1 MNLLTDSFEFGLH
14 TQIYF
19 GVGRLQELS
28 DIVKKNNY
36 KKVLICTDKGIAT
49 SGALERLETVLRNGE
64 IEYEV
69 FDEVEPDPT
78 FRVVK
83 KVEKIFIDSQCEA
96 IIGFGGGS
104 SIDTAKGVSIATA
117 NPGDL
122 NQFEGRNQ
130 VPNKGPDIIAI
141 PTTAGTGS
149 EVTHATVLKDEE
161 RKYKMGILSEHLHP
175 KAAILDPELL
185 TTLPRG
191 LAAVTGMD
199 ALSHAI
205 ESYTSNQAQPITE
218 ALGLHAI
225 ELIGKWLRP
234 FVADRS
240 NVEAASHMMM
250 ASTIA
255 GAAFIWG
262 RVAAVHA
269 LSHPLGG
276 RYKVAHGLANALL
289 LPVVMEY
296 NLSSNF
302 GKFKRIADQLGEN
315 TIGLSDR
322 SAAEKSV
329 RAVQNLV
336 ADLDI
341 PKTLTAI
348 NIELSDDEIQV
359 VAQEA
364 FNSGIANANPK
375 NVTVQDLVSIINTI
389 R

>member
-1 MNLLTDSFEFGLH
+1 MNLLKDSFEFGLH
-14 TQIYF
+14 TQIHF
-19 GVGRLQELS
+19 GVGRLQELPS
-28 DIVKKNNY
+28 ILKKYNY
-36 KKVLICTDKGIAT
+36 KNILICTDKGIAN
-49 SGALERLETVLRNGE
+49 SGALDHIETILKNGD
-64 IEYEV
+64 IKYEV
-69 FDEVEPDPT
+69 FTEVEPDPT
-78 FRVVK
+78 IRVVK
-83 KVEKIFIDSQCEA
+83 KVEQLFKEKNCDA
-96 IIGFGGGS
+96 IIGLGGGS
-104 SIDTAKGVSIATA
+104 SIDTAKGVSIAVA

-122 NQFEGRNQ
+122 NQFEGKNQ
-130 VPNKGPDIIAI
+130 IPNRGPDVIAI

-149 EVTHATVLKDEE
+149 EVTHAAVLKDEE

-175 KAAILDPELL
+175 KAAILDPALL

-191 LAAVTGMD
+191 LAAITGMD

-234 FVADRS
+234 FVADRT
-240 NVEAASHMMM
+240 NLEAASNMML

-255 GAAFIWG
+255 GTAFIWG

-276 RYKVAHGLANALL
+276 RYKIAHGQANSML

-302 GKFKRIADQLGEN
+302 QKFKNIAALLGERVED
-315 TIGLSDR
+315 LSLR

-329 RAVQNLV
+329 DAVKELV
-336 ADLDI
+336 TDLGI
-341 PKTLTAI
+341 PKTLKDI
-348 NIELSDDEIQV
+348 NIELSLEEIQV

-364 FNSGIANANPK
+364 FDSGIANANPK
-375 NVTVQDLVSIINTI
+375 NCTVQDLVSMINTI
-389 R
+389 K

>member
-1 MNLLTDSFEFGLH
+1 MNLLKDSFEFGLH
-14 TQIYF
+14 TQIHF
-19 GVGRLQELS
+19 GIGRLQELPE
-28 DIVKKNNY
+28 IINKFNY
-36 KKVLICTDKGIAT
+36 GKLLICTDKGIAS
-49 SGALERLETVLRNGE
+49 SGALERLESILNNGD
-64 IEYEV
+64 IQYHV

-83 KVEKIFIDSQCEA
+83 KVEKIFKDSECDA

-104 SIDTAKGVSIATA
+104 SIDTAKGVSIAVA

-122 NQFEGRNQ
+122 SRFEGKNQ
-130 VPNKGPDIIAI
+130 IPNKGPDIIAI

-199 ALSHAI
+199 ALSHAV

-234 FVADRS
+234 FVADRT
-240 NVEAASHMMM
+240 NIEAASHMMM

-276 RYKVAHGLANALL
+276 RYKIAHGLANAIL
-289 LPVVMEY
+289 LPVVMKY

-302 GKFKRIADQLGEN
+302 RKFKRIADQLGEN
-315 TIGLSDR
+315 TSDLSDR

-329 RAVQNLV
+329 AAVQALV
-336 ADLDI
+336 TDLDI

-348 NIELSDDEIQV
+348 NIELSDEEVQV

-364 FNSGIANANPK
+364 FDSGIANANPK
-375 NVTVQDLVSIINTI
+375 NVTVQDLVSIIKTI
-389 R
+389 K

>member
-1 MNLLTDSFEFGLH
+1 MNLLKDSFEFGLH
-14 TQIYF
+14 TQINF
-19 GVGRLQELS
+19 GIGRLQELPS
-28 DIVKKNNY
+28 IIQKYQYKNI
-36 KKVLICTDKGIAT
+36 LICTDPGIAN
-49 SGALERLETVLRNGE
+49 SGALDRLETILKSEN
-64 IEYEV
+64 ISYEV
-69 FDEVEPDPT
+69 FTEVEPDPT
-78 FRVVK
+78 IRVVK
-83 KVEKIFIDSQCEA
+83 KVEQLYQEKNCDA
-96 IIGFGGGS
+96 IIGLGGGS
-104 SIDTAKGVSIATA
+104 SIDTAKGVSIAVA

-122 NQFEGRNQ
+122 TQFEGKNQ
-130 VPNKGPDIIAI
+130 IPNRGPDIIAI

-149 EVTHATVLKDEE
+149 EVTHATVLKDED

-175 KAAILDPELL
+175 KVAILDPELL

-191 LAAVTGMD
+191 LAAITGMD

-234 FVADRS
+234 FAADRT
-240 NVEAASHMMM
+240 NLEAASNMML

-255 GAAFIWG
+255 GSAFIWG

-276 RYKVAHGLANALL
+276 RYNIAHGLANSLL

-302 GKFKRIADQLGEN
+302 QKFKNIAALLGESVHD
-315 TIGLSDR
+315 LSDR
-322 SAAEKSV
+322 TAAGKSV
-329 RAVQNLV
+329 KAVNELV
-336 ADLDI
+336 TDLEI
-341 PKTLTAI
+341 PKSLKEI
-348 NIELSDDEIQV
+348 NIELSEEEIQV

-364 FNSGIANANPK
+364 FDSGIANANPK
-375 NVTVQDLVSIINTI
+375 NVSVKDLISIINTI
-389 R
+389 K